1 MEDVSE
7 FLDEAVK
14 DSTEGLMVKALDE
27 TYEISK
33 RSHNWLK
40 LKKDYLGEGW
50 KNFQK
55 NWKKFGIFDDEKFLG
70 VGDSIDLVVIGAYN
84 GKGKRS
90 GNYGGFLLACYN
102 PDEEEYQSICKIGT
116 GFTDENLEK
125 VRNHKII

>member
-1 MEDVSE
+1 M
-7 FLDEAVK
+7 
-14 DSTEGLMVKALDE
+14 T
-27 TYEISK
+27 
-33 RSHNWLK
+33 
-40 LKKDYLGEGW
+40 W
-50 KNFQK
+50 K
-55 NWKKFGIFDDEKFLG
+55 ITFLG

-125 VRNHKII
+125 VSDHKVGCVFLIFFFSEIRMGQYRVDYREEAPYFSKIRFHDFF

>member
-1 MEDVSE
+1 MNRKPV
-7 FLDEAVK
+7 
-14 DSTEGLMVKALDE
+14 
-27 TYEISK
+27 
-33 RSHNWLK
+33 
-40 LKKDYLGEGW
+40 
-50 KNFQK
+50 
-55 NWKKFGIFDDEKFLG
+55 LG

-125 VRNHKII
+125 VSIIFKNSIRG

>member
-84 GKGKRS
+84 GKGRRS